1 MAESRMRYLA
11 TVEPGAVRAL
21 LADWRAAC
29 PEMGI
34 LALVPEAEKNRVP
47 DLQAICRERDVPLL
61 GGIFPALATRDGF
74 RQQGLWL
81 LRFDV
86 MPPAALI
93 PALNAEPVPPEEK
106 IAAALD
112 ERIGDTGDVS
122 LFLMFDAMIP
132 NIASILGNL
141 YVRLADRVH
150 YMGVNAGSET
160 FRPMPCLFDAT
171 NIVGD
176 GVLAILL
183 PGRARAILEHGYL
196 APEPMIA
203 ATATEGNRII
213 TIDWRPAFEV
223 YQEVIRAQYGVEVN
237 RDNFYRYATH
247 FPFGIVR
254 ANNEI
259 VVRIPVAL
267 EEGGSLFCA
276 GEVPANAM
284 LALLKAPEVDSTGT
298 VETIVNGLTALN
310 GPMPGRDLLAFY
322 CAGRRMHLGERAAN
336 ELADLARRSGAANLG
351 GALSLGEIGN
361 STEWGYPL
369 FHNATLVCSAWGAR

>member
-1 MAESRMRYLA
+1 MAEDRMQYLA
-11 TVEPGAVRAL
+11 TAEPGAIRAL
-21 LADWRAAC
+21 LADWRAAY
-29 PEMGI
+29 PEMGV
-34 LALVPEAEKNRVP
+34 LALVPEAEKDGVP
-47 DLQAICRERDVPLL
+47 TLQAMCRDQGVPLV
-61 GGIFPALATRDGF
+61 GGIFPALVTRDGF
-74 RQQGLWL
+74 RQNGLWL

-86 MPPAALI
+86 MPPTALI
-93 PALNAEPVPPEEK
+93 PALNTEPVPPEEK
-106 IAAALD
+106 IAATL
-112 ERIGDTGDVS
+112 ETRIGEAGDAS
-122 LFLMFDAMIP
+122 LFMMFDAMIP
-132 NIASILGNL
+132 NIASILDAL

-160 FRPMPCLFDAT
+160 FQPMPCLFDGRD
-171 NIVGD
+171 IVGD

-183 PGRARAILEHGYL
+183 PGRARAILEHGYA

-223 YQEVIRAQYGVEVN
+223 YQEVVRAQYGVEVN
-237 RDNFYRYATH
+237 RDNFYQYATH

-267 EEGGSLFCA
+267 EDDGSLFCV

-284 LALLKAPEVDSTGT
+284 LALLKAPEVDSTLT

-310 GPMPGRDLLAFY
+310 GPMRGRDLLAFY
-322 CAGRRMHLGERAAN
+322 CAGRRMHLGERAAG
-336 ELADLARRSGAANLG
+336 ELADLARRSGAASLA